1 MTRHEIFFAA
11 RELVSDLLSDVQ
23 KSKNREEH
31 IRLSQRA
38 SQAERLLHALQV
50 LEDDGK

>member
-1 MTRHEIFFAA
+1 MTRHEIFSAA
-11 RELVSDLLSDVQ
+11 RELVSDLLKDVE

-38 SQAERLLHALQV
+38 AQAERLMHALHMF
-50 LEDDGK
+50 EDDGK